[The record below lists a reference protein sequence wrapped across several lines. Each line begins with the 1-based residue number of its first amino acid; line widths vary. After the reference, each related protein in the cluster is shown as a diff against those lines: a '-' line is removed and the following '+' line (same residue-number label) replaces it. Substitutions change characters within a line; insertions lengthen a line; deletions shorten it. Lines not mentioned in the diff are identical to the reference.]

1 MLAPFE
7 FTGAKFKFEYFKN
20 SKCEENN
27 FSFKK
32 ILKGEKAN
40 DFYKYLRSFVSK
52 YYQQVKN
59 SEGDVIQDILKI
71 NYALITNTK
80 DGTPRFEDVG
90 VKNTSFVNPKTV
102 LRVIEENIS
111 QIYNKAL
118 KNEKEVSAITIF
130 IELNYLTRNLDKV
143 ALGVEANLERKE
155 VF

>member
-7 FTGAKFKFEYFKN
+7 VIKAKFNFEYFKN
-20 SKCEENN
+20 SKGEENN

-32 ILKGEKAN
+32 ILKEEKAN
-40 DFYKYLRSFVSK
+40 DFYKHLRSFVSK

-59 SEGDVIQDILKI
+59 SEGDVVQDILKI
-71 NYALITNTK
+71 NYALITDTK
-80 DGTPRFEDVG
+80 AITPRFEDIG
-90 VKNTSFVNPKTV
+90 VKNTFFVNPKTV
-102 LRVIEENIS
+102 LRAIKENIS

-143 ALGVEANLERKE
+143 VLEVEANLERKE

>member
-7 FTGAKFKFEYFKN
+7 FTKAKFNFEYFKN
-20 SKCEENN
+20 SKGEENN

-32 ILKGEKAN
+32 ILKEEKAN
-40 DFYKYLRSFVSK
+40 DFYKHLRSFVSK

-59 SEGDVIQDILKI
+59 SEGDVVQDILKI

-80 DGTPRFEDVG
+80 ARTSRFEDIS

-130 IELNYLTRNLDKV
+130 IELNYLTRNPDKV
-143 ALGVEANLERKE
+143 VLEAEANLERKE